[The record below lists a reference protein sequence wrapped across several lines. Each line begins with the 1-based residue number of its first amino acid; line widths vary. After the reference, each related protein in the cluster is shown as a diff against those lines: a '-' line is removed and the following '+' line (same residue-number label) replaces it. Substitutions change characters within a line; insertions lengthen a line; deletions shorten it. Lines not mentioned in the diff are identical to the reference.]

1 MFRQMRSK
9 NDNLG
14 DKTMKKLVFALILLS
29 ATAASAADLPSQQ
42 PYRAPIVVSPAFDWT
57 GFYVGVMGGYG
68 WSNSATVGGIAV
80 TNADLKGAF
89 AGGTLGYN
97 VQMGQFVFG
106 VEADAAWSDINHT
119 ETIFGLLTAQDKIQ
133 SFGAVTAR
141 GGIAVNNV
149 LIYGKGG
156 YAWMDNQISA
166 SAFGLTASES
176 HFHDGWTIGGGI
188 EYAFAGPWSVKG
200 EYMFARYLSETY
212 LAAAGGV
219 TLAADVNT
227 FKAGIN
233 YRFNAP
239 ITARY

>member
-1 MFRQMRSK
+1 
-9 NDNLG
+9 
-14 DKTMKKLVFALILLS
+14 MKKLVFLFLLS
-29 ATAASAADLPSQQ
+29 ATAASAADLPAQ
-42 PYRAPIVVSPAFDWT
+42 PPPSRAPIVVSPAFDWT
-57 GFYVGVMGGYG
+57 GFYIGVMGGYG
-68 WSNSATVGGIAV
+68 WSDSATIGGIAV
-80 TNADLKGAF
+80 SNPDLKGAF

-106 VEADAAWSDINHT
+106 IETDAAWSDINHT
-119 ETIFGLLTAQDKIQ
+119 ETVFFVTAQDKFL
-133 SFGAVTAR
+133 SFGSVTAR
-141 GGIAVNNV
+141 GGVALNNV

-156 YAWMDNQISA
+156 YAWTDNQISA

-176 HFHDGWTIGGGI
+176 HFHNGWTIGGGI
-188 EYAFAGPWSVKG
+188 EWAFAGPWSVKG

-212 LAAAGGV
+212 LAALGGV

-227 FKAGIN
+227 VKAGIN